1 MPFFL
6 FNIGIMLL
14 FSQPLV
20 SAFLMIPSRPLH
32 RSSNLFMKSKKHF
45 NQEVAACIKYLP
57 RTPNQELYVNHLA
70 NSSVSIVLGIGPA
83 GSGKTMFACQAA
95 VQAMKKGDIDK
106 VILTR
111 PIVSVEDEQ
120 LGFLPGSIIQ
130 KMDPWTRPIFD
141 TLMEFY
147 SKHEI
152 DTMVRNGVIEISP
165 LAFMRGRTFKNA
177 FIIADEMQ
185 NSTPNQML
193 MLASRIGDGSK
204 MVITGDLLQSDRCQ
218 DNGLKDLMEKLEKTR
233 PLDTIKTVKLI
244 ADDVQRSAIV
254 RQILDIY
261 SDKVVVAD
269 PVIKTEPV
277 KIINI
282 VETPPLPN
290 RSVRVCN
297 DDAALIP
304 AYDMKRL
311 R

>member
-1 MPFFL
+1 
-6 FNIGIMLL
+6 
-14 FSQPLV
+14 
-20 SAFLMIPSRPLH
+20 
-32 RSSNLFMKSKKHF
+32 MKSKKHF

-57 RTPNQELYVNHLA
+57 RTPNQELYVNYLK
-70 NSSVSIVLGIGPA
+70 NSTVSIVLGIGPA

-193 MLASRIGDGSK
+193 MLASRIGEGSK

-218 DNGLKDLMEKLEKTR
+218 DNGLKDLMEKLEKTG

-244 ADDVQRSAIV
+244 ADDVQRSEIV
-254 RQILDIY
+254 KQILDIY
-261 SDKVVVAD
+261 SDKVFVAD

-277 KIINI
+277 KIVNI

-290 RSVRVCN
+290 RSVRVSN

-304 AYDMKRL
+304 AYDIKRL